1 MVDPQSATDAM
12 YSQDTAS
19 QALGITISD
28 VAPGRA
34 TASLEVTST
43 MTNGHGVCHG
53 GLIFALADTAM
64 AFASN
69 SRNQM
74 ALAAGAAVDFINPA
88 TEGSR
93 LTAKASE
100 VSLRGRSGIYDVV
113 ITDAAE
119 TTIALFRGRTRQVG
133 NVIFEET
140 S

>member
-1 MVDPQSATDAM
+1 MPDFQLLIDGKMVPGAGS
-12 YSQDTAS
+12 
-19 QALGITISD
+19 LD
-28 VAPGRA
+28 V
-34 TASLEVTST
+34 
-43 MTNGHGVCHG
+43 
-53 GLIFALADTAM
+53 
-64 AFASN
+64 
-69 SRNQM
+69 
-74 ALAAGAAVDFINPA
+74 INPA